1 MSRKSF
7 KKHQKLYKMKGC
19 SKKNKSRRHLA
30 GGSNPFMAYTGTPLH
45 TQSNPFLAYTGTG
58 RGSTGGG
65 SSVADN
71 IRLPS
76 AVDVMS
82 PNSMSR
88 LYGGNP
94 ALPNTGPVSLYKST
108 IPTNMGSMK
117 FGGSSCGSCNSPLMT
132 GGSCGA
138 CSNVAMTGGTCASC
152 NSPLMTGGSCGC
164 NLLKGGNNKQK
175 GGQTIDPQG
184 LVGSPWTSR
193 PSTWPGV
200 DSVDGN
206 RNYLAHNGFKS
217 DPQTALISL
226 GANRPFLFG
235 GRKHTS
241 SGGIK
246 TKGKRR
252 RKRLTKKRRQKGGT
266 TSNLLSQDLINLGRQ
281 IQYNMGSTYNAFNG
295 YSPPTPVLPWQGQL
309 PRTPNLNTMRGN
321 AL

>member
-1 MSRKSF
+1 MSRKTF

-19 SKKNKSRRHLA
+19 SKKNKSRRRLA
-30 GGSNPFMAYTGTPLH
+30 GGSNPFMAYTGKPLN
-45 TQSNPFLAYTGTG
+45 TQANPFLAYTGTG
-58 RGSTGGG
+58 G
-65 SSVADN
+65 SSLSDN

-82 PNSMSR
+82 PNSMSS

-94 ALPNTGPVSLYKST
+94 ALPNTGPVSLDKST

-117 FGGSSCGSCNSPLMT
+117 YGGSSCGSCNSPLMS

-152 NSPLMTGGSCGC
+152 SSPLMTGGSCGC
-164 NLLKGGNNKQK
+164 NLLTGGKKQK
-175 GGQTIDPQG
+175 GGQTINPQG

-206 RNYLAHNGFKS
+206 RNYLEHNGFKT

-226 GANRPFLFG
+226 GANPPFLFG
-235 GRKHTS
+235 GRKRGSTRR
-241 SGGIK
+241 
-246 TKGKRR
+246 GKR
-252 RKRLTKKRRQKGGT
+252 RLTKKRRQKGGT
-266 TSNLLSQDLINLGRQ
+266 TSNLLSQDLLNLGRQ
-281 IQYNMGSTYNAFNG
+281 IQYTMGSTYNALNG
-295 YSPPTPVLPWQGQL
+295 YSAPTPVLPWQGQL
-309 PRTPNLNTMRGN
+309 PRTPNLNTIRGT